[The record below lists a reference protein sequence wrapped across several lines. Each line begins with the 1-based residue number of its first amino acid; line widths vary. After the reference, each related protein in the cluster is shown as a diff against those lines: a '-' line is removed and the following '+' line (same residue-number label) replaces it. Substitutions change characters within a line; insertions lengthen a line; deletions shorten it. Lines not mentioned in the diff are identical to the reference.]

1 MFKAFRQEDPDL
13 TEAIASAYRDL
24 AGCDADS
31 EEYQKIVDQLVKLN
45 SLKNQGL
52 DPNTLVT
59 VAGNLAIGLVVIKY
73 EQAAVITSK
82 IWSFMKKI

>member
-24 AGCDADS
+24 AGCDAYS
-31 EEYQKIVDQLVKLN
+31 EEYQQIVDQLVKLN
-45 SLKNQGL
+45 GLKNQGI
-52 DPNTLVT
+52 DPNTLIS
-59 VAGNLAIGLVVIKY
+59 VAGNLAIGIVVIKY

-82 IWSFMKKI
+82 VWSFMKKI